1 MTPKSPAP
9 HRAIHKRSLL
19 MSTRVLGL
27 HTRGV
32 NILVLL
38 MGCIAMASVLEPPA
52 DADSAR
58 WNWPVHPASVVRG
71 FDPPTERWHAG
82 HRGIDIAARVGAS
95 VRSIG
100 PGTVSFAGSV
110 GGKPVVVVTHGA
122 LRSTY
127 EPVEAV
133 TDVGDRVLAGQIIGT
148 VVAGH
153 CPGGCLH
160 LGLRRGDRYLDPR
173 ALLTSARLVPGSPA
187 RG

>member
-9 HRAIHKRSLL
+9 HRAIHKRALP
-19 MSTRVLGL
+19 MSARVPGL
-27 HTRGV
+27 DTHGM
-32 NILVLL
+32 NIPIGL
-38 MGCIAMASVLEPPA
+38 MGCIVILAALDAPVA
-52 DADSAR
+52 ADSAR
-58 WNWPVHPASVVRG
+58 WHWPVHPPSVVRG
-71 FDPPTERWHAG
+71 FDPPAERWHTG
-82 HRGIDIAARVGAS
+82 HRGIDVAARVGES

-133 TDVGDRVLAGQIIGT
+133 TDVGDRVLAGQVIGT

-153 CPGGCLH
+153 CPGLDTGLGCA
-160 LGLRRGDRYLDPR
+160 GINVRGRCV
-173 ALLTSARLVPGSPA
+173 AGV
-187 RG
+187 